1 MLQALAP
8 AKVNLCLH
16 VGPVDPSGYHP
27 LVSLVA
33 FADVGDRLT
42 LERADRLSL
51 TVTGPFGDALGDD
64 PDNLV
69 LRALRRLG
77 EVAGIGEPRLRVVLD
92 KRLPIAAGL
101 GGGSSDAGAAI
112 RLAVQLLSLDLDE
125 AALDDVASSIG
136 ADGPMCLHARSAWAE
151 GRGDVLT
158 PAPWLPPLHAVLVN
172 PGAPSPTGAVYRAYD
187 AAPLPLDARPVDP
200 QDRSVD
206 GVIDWLAGLRN
217 DLQSPAVGLTPAIG
231 AALDAVAALPDVR
244 LTRMSGSGATVFALF
259 DDAETASSAAA
270 RVAADHGDWWVQVTV
285 LGAEEAPAKL

>member
-33 FADVGDRLT
+33 FADVGDWLT
-42 LERADRLSL
+42 IERADRLSL
-51 TVTGPFGDALGDD
+51 TVAGPFGGALGDD

-77 EVAGIGEPRLRVVLD
+77 EVAGIGEPRLRVTLD

-112 RLAVQLLSLDLDE
+112 GLAVQLLSLDLDA
-125 AALDDVASSIG
+125 AALDEVASSIG
-136 ADGPMCLHARSAWAE
+136 ADGPMCLHSRSAWAE

-187 AAPLPLDARPVDP
+187 AAPVPLDVRPIDP
-200 QDRSVD
+200 QDRSAA
-206 GVIDWLAGLRN
+206 GVTDWLSGLRN
-217 DLQSPAVGLTPAIG
+217 DLQTPAVRVTSAIG
-231 AALDAVAALPDVR
+231 AALDAVHALPGVR
-244 LTRMSGSGATVFALF
+244 LTRMSGSGATVFGLF
-259 DDAETASSAAA
+259 DDAETASAAA
-270 RVAADHGDWWVQVTV
+270 AMVSADHGDWWVQPTI
-285 LGAEEAPAKL
+285 LGAEEA